1 MLKEDVRANNT
12 SKYIPKPKRPQA
24 EKRGATQI
32 KPAELSKTSVEKKF
46 LLDLKSNYRKM
57 NLCYSQKIMTN

>member
-1 MLKEDVRANNT
+1 LIKEDVQVNNT

-32 KPAELSKTSVEKKF
+32 KPADLTKTSVEKKEIKTIK
-46 LLDLKSNYRKM
+46 DN
-57 NLCYSQKIMTN
+57 QKVVV

>member
-1 MLKEDVRANNT
+1 LIKEDVQVNNT

-32 KPAELSKTSVEKKF
+32 KPADLTKTSVEKKEIKTIK
-46 LLDLKSNYRKM
+46 DN
-57 NLCYSQKIMTN
+57 QKVVL

>member
-1 MLKEDVRANNT
+1 MTKEDVSVNNT

-32 KPAELSKTSVEKKF
+32 KPADLSKTSVEKKEIKTIK
-46 LLDLKSNYRKM
+46 DN
-57 NLCYSQKIMTN
+57 QKVVV

>member
-1 MLKEDVRANNT
+1 MLKEDVRANNN

-32 KPAELSKTSVEKKF
+32 KPAELSKTSVEKKEV
-46 LLDLKSNYRKM
+46 
-57 NLCYSQKIMTN
+57 KIIKDN

>member
-1 MLKEDVRANNT
+1 LTKEDVSVNNT

-32 KPAELSKTSVEKKF
+32 KPADLSKTSVEKKEVKTIK
-46 LLDLKSNYRKM
+46 DN
-57 NLCYSQKIMTN
+57 QKVVV

>member
-1 MLKEDVRANNT
+1 LIKEDVQVNNT

-32 KPAELSKTSVEKKF
+32 KPADLTKTSVEKKEIKKIK
-46 LLDLKSNYRKM
+46 DN
-57 NLCYSQKIMTN
+57 QKVVV

>member
-1 MLKEDVRANNT
+1 VNNT

-32 KPAELSKTSVEKKF
+32 KPADLTKTSVDKKEIKTIK
-46 LLDLKSNYRKM
+46 DN
-57 NLCYSQKIMTN
+57 QKVVL

>member
-1 MLKEDVRANNT
+1 MIKEDVQVNNT

-32 KPAELSKTSVEKKF
+32 KPADLTKTSVEKKEIKKIK
-46 LLDLKSNYRKM
+46 DN
-57 NLCYSQKIMTN
+57 QKVVV